1 MTIETSK
8 NSNQIEFCGTVER
21 ETGKAFLVSDGITE
35 TWLPK
40 SQIVKYRR
48 IGGSAS
54 HHDFEFFIP
63 EWLAK
68 DKGII

>member
-1 MTIETSK
+1 MAIDTSK
-8 NSNQIEFCGTVER
+8 NSNQIEFGGTVER
-21 ETGKAFLVSDGITE
+21 ETDKAFLVSDGINE
-35 TWLPK
+35 MWIPK
-40 SQIVKYRR
+40 SQIIKARR

-54 HHDFEFFIP
+54 HHDFEFVLP